1 MTNDAKKDG
10 NGKAVTEIPK
20 PTCFVVSPIGAAGSP
35 ERKHAN
41 VTLKFVI
48 EPVLERYG
56 FQKALRADTL
66 GEPGIISRQII
77 SQLLNAD
84 LVIADL
90 TGHNP
95 NVYYELAIRH
105 GTGKPF
111 VQLLT
116 RGQTLPF
123 DVLQQRTIF
132 FDRTDLEDVED
143 CKAELERQITSVMA
157 STTPMETPIG
167 QTLDY
172 EKLRSG
178 GGVEQ
183 ALAKLADQMAE
194 MNRDSQGPRVNNL
207 RRESMQQDRTIDG
220 IDLHVVVAVRQAWEA
235 LGIKGRPP
243 RSLFLEAESEMQAR
257 YANEAPLHPDL
268 LFDLATS
275 LIERRWGLVVKGAD
289 AIKEHEA
296 KI

>member
-1 MTNDAKKDG
+1 MPDEKSTGQGETEAK
-10 NGKAVTEIPK
+10 K

-41 VTLKFVI
+41 VTLKFII
-48 EPVLERYG
+48 EPVLERCG

-66 GEPGIISRQII
+66 GESGIISRQII

-90 TGHNP
+90 TFHNP

-111 VQLLT
+111 VQLHT

-123 DVLQQRTIF
+123 DVAQQRTIF

-143 CKAELERQITSVMA
+143 CKAELERQIKAAIA
-157 STTPMETPIG
+157 SKGPMDTPIG

-172 EKLRSG
+172 ETLRSG
-178 GGVEQ
+178 GPMEQTLAQLTDQVAKISQAAVRTTSRHESYWGPTDPLPPPEPEPTSLEPLIRLRSQKFLADWGFQASVPEGVIREILDEVVTRSSPHNPTWTQ
-183 ALAKLADQMAE
+183 IDEIIQPILENRLVGPRKIVPDAKL
-194 MNRDSQGPRVNNL
+194 R
-207 RRESMQQDRTIDG
+207 
-220 IDLHVVVAVRQAWEA
+220 
-235 LGIKGRPP
+235 
-243 RSLFLEAESEMQAR
+243 
-257 YANEAPLHPDL
+257 
-268 LFDLATS
+268 
-275 LIERRWGLVVKGAD
+275 
-289 AIKEHEA
+289 
-296 KI
+296 